1 MALKNFSIREYSDLE
16 AVSLAFNE
24 AFKSLGIPGD
34 CSIEFKV
41 SMQTFDRIG
50 RYMWNRRLTTIDLTE
65 YTEMSLTINGV
76 RIKLV
81 IRK

>member
-16 AVSLAFNE
+16 EVSLAFKE
-24 AFKSLGIPGD
+24 AFKSLGNLSN

-41 SMQTFDRIG
+41 SMETFDRIS
-50 RYMWNRRLTTIDLTE
+50 RYMWNKRLTAIDLTE
-65 YTEMSLTINGV
+65 YTEMSLTINEV
-76 RIKLV
+76 RIKLI